1 MAVKKSRIAATI
13 IVAGALLLPGLSYGH
28 GSMARAA
35 PAKVSAAAPT
45 VQAKFADLQALHTA
59 TTDSALK
66 FASLAKKYSKGSVQI
81 TVYPNAELGTGSSIL
96 QGLESNTIQFYATP
110 DLSAAVSATDA
121 LELPYL
127 FPSAKIGS
135 KVLNG
140 SVTRRILWNQFKS
153 HGLQILGVWSVGYS
167 DILTTNQ
174 KIASPADLKGLRL
187 RIFDPYVGTKL
198 FSLVHADGISM
209 ASTQVPT
216 ALSTHAIDGAD
227 DPPSTMYGSN
237 WYGSAHYLAVTD
249 DVYVSSPVVVNSAF
263 YSSLTKSQR
272 AAVAKAFKQTLAQ
285 NLKEA
290 AAKNSDAIKKMH
302 AAGIVVTH
310 PKISVFK
317 KTFQPVYGQVETDF
331 PGVVKPLQRAVSA
344 ARKKASK
351 KHS

>member
-1 MAVKKSRIAATI
+1 MAIKGFRVATTI
-13 IVAGALLLPGLSYGH
+13 IIAGLLLLSGLSFGH
-28 GSMARAA
+28 GSAVNAA
-35 PAKVSAAAPT
+35 AGKASVSAPT

-66 FASLAKKYSKGSVQI
+66 FANLVKKYTKGSVQI

-96 QGLESNTIQFYATP
+96 QGIEANTIQFYATP

-135 KVLNG
+135 EVLNG
-140 SVTRRILWNQFKS
+140 PVTKRVLWKQFTS

-167 DILTTNQ
+167 DILTTAK
-174 KIASPADLKGLRL
+174 KISSPGDLKGLRI

-198 FSLVHADGISM
+198 FSLVGADGISM

-237 WYGSAHYLAVTD
+237 WYGSAHYLAITD
-249 DVYVSSPVVVNSAF
+249 DVYVSSPIVVSSAF
-263 YSSLTKSQR
+263 YASLTASQR
-272 AAVAKAFKQTLAQ
+272 AAVTKAFKQTLAQ

-290 AAKNSDAIKKMH
+290 AAKNSQAIKKMH

-317 KTFQPVYGQVETDF
+317 KTFLPVYGAVEKDF
-331 PGVVKPLQRAVSA
+331 PGVVKPLQRAVKA
-344 ARKKASK
+344 AQRKASK
-351 KHS
+351 GR